1 MTRDLQSS
9 QSLINSSIAPQE
21 NFTKEKMKN
30 IMQYQ
35 VVWTSLDG
43 QTHRGQLNS
52 DRSIPEAWVDR
63 MNAKYPDIYHYVA
76 DVYPAYASR
85 AVSKN

>member
-1 MTRDLQSS
+1 
-9 QSLINSSIAPQE
+9 
-21 NFTKEKMKN
+21 MKN

-35 VVWTSLDG
+35 VAWTLPNG
-43 QTHRGQLNS
+43 QTHRGQLSS

-63 MNAKYPDIYHYVA
+63 MNAKYPDIKHYVA

-85 AVSKN
+85 ATTGDRPDRLNRR